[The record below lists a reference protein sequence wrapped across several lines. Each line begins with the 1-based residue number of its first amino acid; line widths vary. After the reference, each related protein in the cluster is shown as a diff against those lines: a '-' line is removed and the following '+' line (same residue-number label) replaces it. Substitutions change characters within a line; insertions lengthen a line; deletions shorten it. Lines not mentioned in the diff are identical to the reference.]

1 MKLDDLAQAEEYQ
14 QRARA
19 IEIKKY
25 GMEHVSS
32 STSYDFLALIQKQL
46 GNLKQA
52 MEYQRHALSIKF
64 KVLGAGHVSV
74 AKSYGILALINKDLG
89 DLEQAKATSNV
100 L

>member
-1 MKLDDLAQAEEYQ
+1 M
-14 QRARA
+14 
-19 IEIKKY
+19 I
-25 GMEHVSS
+25 H
-32 STSYDFLALIQKQL
+32 KQL
-46 GNLKQA
+46 ANLKQA